1 MTAAAMT
8 TLAKLYVA
16 GTPQTQAADPRQ
28 VANNAGGHVF
38 ALDDWKRLER
48 FLILGSEA
56 PTYYQSAQKLTREN
70 AGCVARCYSADPLR
84 TVATIVAVSESGR
97 APRVAPA
104 IFALAIGT
112 LSPDV
117 AARQAAYGAIGR
129 VCRTASHLFE
139 LTATTQALGKG
150 WGRGLKRAVARW
162 YEGMD
167 VGKLALQ
174 AVKYRTRNDM
184 THARALRLTH
194 PTAKGDASRA
204 ALYRWMLGDGDLAQ
218 ELPWIVRG
226 HVDAMTADARTLPGI
241 AKAYGLPWEALPT
254 QALTDPA
261 VWRALLPSMGL
272 TALLRNLGRLT
283 RLGVIAPLADETAA
297 VCARLTDGQALK
309 AARVHPFAVL
319 LALTAYKAGQPIAAA
334 RRGVGAEAGWQ
345 ADAEV
350 LAALEKAFRL
360 SFHNVEP
367 TGKRHLI
374 ALDVSGSMAD
384 SMLMN
389 SHLSAREAS
398 VAMAMATIAV
408 EPRTHVV
415 GFSSESRAS
424 ELVPLDLSNASLPQA
439 IKRVSGL
446 PFCGTDCSLPMT
458 YALERKIPV
467 DAFVVYTDNETY
479 AGRQHPHEAL
489 ARYRRAMR
497 IDAKLI
503 VVGMTSTGFTIA
515 DPTDAGMLD
524 VVGFDAAAPAVMADF
539 LRA

>member
-1 MTAAAMT
+1 MTTATT
-8 TLAKLYVA
+8 TLAKLYTA
-16 GTPQTQAADPRQ
+16 GTPQTERAHPRQ
-28 VANNAGGHVF
+28 VANNAGGFAF

-56 PTYYQSAQKLTREN
+56 PTYYQSAKKLTREN
-70 AGCVARCYSADPLR
+70 ASCVARCYGADPVR
-84 TVATIVAVSESGR
+84 TVETIVAVSESGR

-117 AARQAAYGAIGR
+117 AARQAAYGAVNR

-162 YEGMD
+162 YEDMD
-167 VGKLALQ
+167 LAKLALQ
-174 AVKYRTRNDM
+174 AVKYRARNDM
-184 THARALRLTH
+184 THARALRLSH
-194 PTAKGDASRA
+194 PTAKGDESRA
-204 ALYRWMLGDGDLAQ
+204 ALYRWMLGDQDLPEA
-218 ELPWIVRG
+218 LPRIVHG
-226 HVDAMTADARTLPGI
+226 HVDAMTGSRRHVAAI
-241 AKAYGLPWEALPT
+241 ATAHQLPWEALPT
-254 QALTDPA
+254 QALADPD

-297 VCARLTDGQALK
+297 ICARLTDAGALR
-309 AARVHPFAVL
+309 AARVHPFGVL
-319 LALTAYKAGQPIAAA
+319 LALAAYKAGQPIAAA
-334 RRGVGAEAGWQ
+334 RRGVGDEAGWDP
-345 ADAEV
+345 DAMV
-350 LAALEKAFRL
+350 LAALEEAFRL

-374 ALDVSGSMAD
+374 ALDVSGSMD
-384 SMLMN
+384 SSMLLN
-389 SHLSAREAS
+389 SHLSAREGS
-398 VAMAMATIAV
+398 VAMAMATTAV

-415 GFSSESRAS
+415 AFSSQSHAS
-424 ELVPLDLSNASLPQA
+424 KLAPVELAGIGIAQA
-439 IKRVSGL
+439 IKRMSGM
-446 PFCGTDCSLPMT
+446 PFCGTDCSLPMA

-479 AGRQHPHEAL
+479 AGREHPHEAL
-489 ARYRRAMR
+489 ARYRRAMG
-497 IDAKLI
+497 INAKLI

-524 VVGFDAAAPAVMADF
+524 VVGFDSAAPAVMADF